1 MSNLIGAGSTEAE
14 LGKGAAIPALI
25 VGIIGLI
32 ASSIAKGL
40 SGFYGA
46 LLAQGVVII
55 FFAVHL
61 LISRAAR
68 KMDPTTVMVLAMLSY
83 FVKIL
88 VLGALFLLVLIN
100 VSATTL
106 NRTCFGSVA
115 IAVIIAWLSGEV
127 RAFFKL
133 RMQMP
138 LPPQSSSSSATGTS
152 IAGDK

>member
-1 MSNLIGAGSTEAE
+1 MPGNNGASTEAQ
-14 LGKGAAIPALI
+14 LGRGAAIPALL
-25 VGIIGLI
+25 VGAIGII

-46 LLAQGVVII
+46 LLAQVVVVI

-61 LISRAAR
+61 MISKAAV

-83 FVKIL
+83 FVKIV
-88 VLGALFLLVLIN
+88 VLGAIFLLVLIN

-106 NRTCFGSVA
+106 NRTCFGAVA
-115 IAVIIAWLSGEV
+115 ICVIVAWLSGEV

-138 LPPQSSSSSATGTS
+138 LPE
-152 IAGDK
+152 KK

>member
-1 MSNLIGAGSTEAE
+1 MSNLVGPQSTEAQ
-14 LGKGAAIPALI
+14 LGKGAAIPALV

-32 ASSIAKGL
+32 ASSLVKGL

-61 LISRAAR
+61 MISKASR
-68 KMDPTTVMVLAMLSY
+68 KMDPTTVMVFAMLSY
-83 FVKIL
+83 FVKIV

-100 VSATTL
+100 VSAATL
-106 NRTCFGSVA
+106 NRTAFGAVA
-115 IAVIIAWLSGEV
+115 IAVIVAWLSGEV

-133 RMQMP
+133 RMQLP
-138 LPPQSSSSSATGTS
+138 LPGE
-152 IAGDK
+152 K